1 MELVKFCPQCGKPVD
16 ETKQFCT
23 WCGSSLNPHNTTAPL
38 PDPAST
44 PYYKKNGAPATTRQ
58 ILVILAAVAVVI
70 IVIALAAVFVVPGIT
85 GPGNLPLSLT
95 KTSTGQ
101 TTGNPQGSV
110 VIVRESEPVAVPD
123 SGVWVHIQYIGGW
136 KALYGM
142 PGALQTTENSGER
155 YLEIPNAGGQI
166 TVVAE
171 KLDGSANHALNA
183 GIIKNGML
191 LARGNTSEAY
201 GKVTFSADAGPAPLA
216 VAQGTPALPGNV
228 TITPA
233 LTTGPVTQSSS
244 SSNPGAVTK
253 APICPSDRIACNG
266 ICTDTQ
272 TNISHC
278 GFCGNSCPAG
288 KYCLNGNCAVSCT
301 AGQTSCADG
310 CFDLRTDPKHCGDC
324 GNSCPKGLICFMG
337 RCDSP
342 ATPMPV
348 PQ

>member
-1 MELVKFCPQCGKPVD
+1 MRFCPQCGKPVD

-23 WCGSSLNPHNTTAPL
+23 WCGSSLNPQHANAPQ

-44 PYYKKNGAPATTRQ
+44 PIYKKAGAPATTRQ
-58 ILVILAAVAVVI
+58 ILMILAAVAVVI
-70 IVIALAAVFVVPGIT
+70 IVIALAAVFVFPGLT
-85 GPGNLPLSLT
+85 SPGNLPLSLT

-110 VIVRESEPVAVPD
+110 VIVRESEPVEVPA

-142 PGALQTTENSGER
+142 PGALQTMENSGER
-155 YLEIPNAGGQI
+155 YLEIQNGGGLI

-171 KLDGSANHALNA
+171 KLDGSANHALEA
-183 GIIKNGML
+183 GILKNGLL
-191 LARGNTSEAY
+191 LASGNTSEAY
-201 GKVTFSADAGPAPLA
+201 GKVTISAEAGAAPLA
-216 VAQGTPALPGNV
+216 VAQATPALPGNV

-244 SSNPGAVTK
+244 LSTFAAVTK
-253 APICPSDRIACNG
+253 APVCPSDRVACNG
-266 ICTDTQ
+266 ICTDTR

-301 AGQTSCADG
+301 AGQTSCTDG
-310 CFDLRTDPKHCGDC
+310 CFDLRSDPKHCGDC
-324 GNSCPKGLICFMG
+324 ANSCPKGLICTMG

-348 PQ
+348 PM